1 MEMREAFDPSSRYNP
16 HLRLHYDIRM
26 IPHQEW
32 PLLYLTIHTTHLRT
46 HVLNAI
52 TPKPLSK
59 IGRILIPYV
68 DMCLTNTIQTQATR
82 IQHHGKHIYCIDF
95 FSVPFDLHVCIA
107 RLQTI

>member
-1 MEMREAFDPSSRYNP
+1 MREAFDPSSRYNP

-46 HVLNAI
+46 RVLNAI